1 MEEWEI
7 ISRSARFVLQSFK
20 LKSEKEIEDFT
31 KDEFQTFAG
40 SIAGIME
47 GVAIIIKEEDKLLY
61 NHIMDSLEKVAWK

>member
-1 MEEWEI
+1 MKEWEI
-7 ISRSARFVLQSFK
+7 IAKSARFVLQSFK

-47 GVAIIIKEEDKLLY
+47 GVAIIIKEEDKRLY